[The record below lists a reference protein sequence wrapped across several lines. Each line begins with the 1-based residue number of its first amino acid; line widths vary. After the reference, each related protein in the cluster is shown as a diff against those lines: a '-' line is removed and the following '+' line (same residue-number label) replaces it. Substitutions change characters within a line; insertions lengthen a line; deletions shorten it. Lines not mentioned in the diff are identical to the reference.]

1 MPQHFII
8 YDEYYV
14 DPSLHPFFF
23 YFNVSVTCVV
33 FSQEVDN
40 LAADLNLPLLLL
52 ECSLSPGGRNNI
64 LGL

>member
-14 DPSLHPFFF
+14 DPSLHPFFFF

-52 ECSLSPGGRNNI
+52 ECSLSLQEVEI
-64 LGL
+64 IF